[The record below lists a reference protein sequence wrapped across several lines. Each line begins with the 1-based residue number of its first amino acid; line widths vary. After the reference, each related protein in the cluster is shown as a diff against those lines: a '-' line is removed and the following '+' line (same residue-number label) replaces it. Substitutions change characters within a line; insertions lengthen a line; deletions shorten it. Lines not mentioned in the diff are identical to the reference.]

1 MGVKREL
8 SDREKRT
15 IRLGLIAVILIGAT
29 MIGPRWLERLKG
41 LKTSIAKMEGELEVA
56 EGAGPKFAALQ
67 TIVPVFEMPQA
78 ELKQKF
84 LFREKFAEQ
93 LKKAGLKTEPL
104 EADARSKGRYN
115 NFKRLTLTYTGKAQ
129 WKQILN
135 LLAGLKANPYLAGVE
150 EMQIKA
156 DPKQQPAQRKDL
168 EFTLVVST
176 FVK

>member
-1 MGVKREL
+1 MKKQL
-8 SDREKRT
+8 NDREKRT
-15 IRLGLIAVILIGAT
+15 IQLGLIAVALIGAA
-29 MIGPRWLERLKG
+29 MIGPRWLERLDR
-41 LKTSIAKMEGELEVA
+41 LKTSIDTMEANLELAQGTGAKY
-56 EGAGPKFAALQ
+56 AALQ

-104 EADARSKGRYN
+104 EADTRSKGRYTS
-115 NFKRLTLTYTGKAQ
+115 FKRLTLTYSGKAQ
-129 WKQILN
+129 WKQILD
-135 LLAGLKANPYLAGVE
+135 LLAGLKSNPYLAGVE

-156 DPKQQPAQRKDL
+156 DPKKQPPQRKDL

>member
-1 MGVKREL
+1 MKKQL
-8 SDREKRT
+8 NDREKRT
-15 IRLGLIAVILIGAT
+15 IQLGLIAVVIMGVA
-29 MIGPRWLERLKG
+29 MMGPRWLERLDG
-41 LKTSIAKMEGELEVA
+41 LKVRIDKMETDLKLAQGNDV
-56 EGAGPKFAALQ
+56 KYAALQ

-104 EADARSKGRYN
+104 EADTRSKGR
-115 NFKRLTLTYTGKAQ
+115 FSSFRRLTLTYNGKAQ
-129 WKQILN
+129 WKQILD
-135 LLAGLKANPYLAGVE
+135 LLAGLKANPYLAAVE
-150 EMQIKA
+150 EMHIKA
-156 DPKQQPAQRKDL
+156 DPKQQPPQRKDL

>member
-1 MGVKREL
+1 MKKQLTERE
-8 SDREKRT
+8 RRT
-15 IRLGLIAVILIGAT
+15 IHLGGIAVVLIGAA
-29 MIGPRWLERLKG
+29 MVGPRWLDRLDTMKSSIDTMEAN
-41 LKTSIAKMEGELEVA
+41 LKLARGTD
-56 EGAGPKFAALQ
+56 PKTAALQ
-67 TIVPVFEMPQA
+67 TIVPVFEMPQS

-104 EADARSKGRYN
+104 EADTRSKGRYSS
-115 NFKRLTLTYTGKAQ
+115 FRRLTLTYNGKAQ
-129 WKQILN
+129 WKQILD
-135 LLAGLKANPYLAGVE
+135 LLAGLKANPYLAGIE

-156 DPKQQPAQRKDL
+156 DPKQQPAQRKEL